1 MKKYI
6 VFFILISISL
16 LISSCSKEEIKVK
29 KYYKTALVDSGVIN
43 ENNDFVW
50 YTDSFDTITLWAK
63 IWWKITSINKEI
75 WDKVEMWEL
84 MAELDWSEA
93 KTWFSSSIDII
104 NQLQILQ
111 NSTSLSFDKQL
122 EATDEKIK
130 QLETS
135 IEIAQI
141 WIDWTTTWLNDVKN
155 SNTEQLKTIKSQ
167 IEQAQTALETAKLNL
182 ENNTDSLEQK
192 KSDIYNNSKNAI
204 SNANI
209 LWSNIID
216 FLDNLYW
223 ISEWNKYKND
233 DFEVYLWAKNT
244 ALKTDIENKLRG
256 IINKFN
262 NIKNLD
268 LNSNENIEIAL
279 NSYNTLFSQDFRN
292 LLKVNYQVL
301 ENSIASSNFT
311 ETTIN
316 NYKSQSTTFQNNL
329 ESVILTVSWNYFLGL
344 KWSIDSISSLKKES
358 RNSLDMLQ
366 KQVLL
371 SEKQIDTLN
380 QTYKQYEVLAS
391 WQITDVN
398 TKKDLNAKQKELVR
412 NQLNE
417 AKKSKEALIQQK
429 QSSLSQIET
438 QISQVKA
445 SKNDASVMIDNSK
458 VTSPIS
464 WTIIKKLAEVW
475 QVVWAWTPIITVATT
490 SDIKVIVSVTDDI
503 KEKLLIWEK
512 VLVEIEWEDK
522 QLEWNITNILPT
534 LDQATKKTQVEIK
547 ISNPEN
553 KIKIG
558 SYTKVYFSNENK
570 QESKWLI
577 IPNKAILSDM
587 LIAWVYKIEI
597 QTEKCIW
604 DTKCVSA
611 KMKIAKFTNIKT
623 IKQNDNFSLIE
634 WLNIWDEIITDWKEN
649 INDGEIL
656 E

>member
-6 VFFILISISL
+6 VVFILISISL
-16 LISSCSKEEIKVK
+16 LTSSCSKEEIRVK
-29 KYYKTALVDSGVIN
+29 KYYKTSVVDSWVIN
-43 ENNDFVW
+43 ENNYFVW

-63 IWWKITSINKEI
+63 IWWKITSINKKI

-84 MAELDWSEA
+84 IAELDWSEA
-93 KTWFSSSIDII
+93 KTGFSSSLDII
-104 NQLQILQ
+104 NQLQILKD
-111 NSTSLSFDKQL
+111 STSLSFDKQL

-141 WIDWTTTWLNDVKN
+141 WIDWTTIWVNDVKN
-155 SNTEQLKTIKSQ
+155 SNKEQLKTIKTQ
-167 IEQAQTALETAKLNL
+167 IVQAQTALETAKLNL

-233 DFEVYLWAKNT
+233 TFEIYLWAKNT
-244 ALKTDIENKLRG
+244 TLKTDIENKLRD
-256 IINKFN
+256 IIKKFN
-262 NIKNLD
+262 EIKNLD

-292 LLKVNYQVL
+292 LLKANYLVL
-301 ENSIASSNFT
+301 ENSISSYNFT

-316 NYKSQSTTFQNNL
+316 NYKSQNTTFQNNL

-371 SEKQIDTLN
+371 AEKQIDTLN
-380 QTYKQYEVLAS
+380 QTYKQYEALAS
-391 WQITDVN
+391 WQISDVN
-398 TKKDLNAKQKELVR
+398 TKKDLSTKQKELVK

-553 KIKIG
+553 KIKIW

-570 QESKWLI
+570 QETKWLI

-587 LIAWVYKIEI
+587 LIAWIYKIET
-597 QTEKCIW
+597 QAEKCIW
-604 DTKCVSA
+604 DTKCVSS
-611 KMKIAKFTNIKT
+611 KMKIAKFTNIKI

-649 INDGEIL
+649 ISDWEIL